1 MQNNT
6 EVDSRIVDITGI
18 LDVSGEITSFSEDV
32 IEQVYETLSSEG
44 LKIIV
49 INFSNVSY
57 INSAGMAVI
66 ISILTKCRERE
77 QSLRGFGLTEHF
89 QKIFDMVGITKYMAH
104 FGTEEG
110 ALKGL

>member
-6 EVDSRIVDITGI
+6 EVESRVVNEIGV

-32 IEQVYETLSSEG
+32 IEQAYEKFSTDG
-44 LKIIV
+44 LKKIV

-104 FGTEEG
+104 FGTEDE
-110 ALKGL
+110 ALNGF